1 MNTQIQGRSVGNKW
15 TDTIT
20 GHNWKQLQIANKEC
34 FVTKLP
40 GACEKVLT
48 CINAMTLLKGRISPL
63 QSAY

>member
-34 FVTKLP
+34 FCHNIARNLW
-40 GACEKVLT
+40 
-48 CINAMTLLKGRISPL
+48 KGL
-63 QSAY
+63 NLYKHYDFA